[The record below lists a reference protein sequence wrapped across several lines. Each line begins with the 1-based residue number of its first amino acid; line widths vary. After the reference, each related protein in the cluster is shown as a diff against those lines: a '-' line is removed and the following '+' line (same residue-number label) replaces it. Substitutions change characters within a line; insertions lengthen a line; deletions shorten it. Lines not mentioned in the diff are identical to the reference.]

1 MIGFKFFDRVLFVAS
16 VVAFSAFQAHARP
29 GDYGKLRG
37 EFRELCEFLKE
48 DGRSDLVA
56 NLLEPHLP
64 RDKECPDCRP
74 LFIQL
79 FNPCEPPPPP
89 KLRPTPVREGS
100 EGEPSED
107 ESAPTPTPSPTPV
120 PAQRFP
126 QLAVLELASEISMQ
140 LAADERNPA
149 QTLQAMEK
157 LVGILT
163 PRSLK
168 PGERDYLE
176 TLTAFF
182 MSGFESDI
190 LPPKVAKP
198 KPSTKGLFGEEEEE
212 PQEVSS
218 EEDASAEDEAPE
230 RPPGDGFR

>member
-1 MIGFKFFDRVLFVAS
+1 MGMLL
-16 VVAFSAFQAHARP
+16 FSAVLLQSNQAHARP

-64 RDKECPDCRP
+64 KDKECPDCRP

-89 KLRPTPVREGS
+89 KVKPTPTPAPEGS
-100 EGEPSED
+100 EGDPSED

-126 QLAVLELASEISMQ
+126 QLAVLELASEISKQ

-198 KPSTKGLFGEEEEE
+198 KPSTKGLFGEEEE

-218 EEDASAEDEAPE
+218 EEEPSAEDEAPE